1 MNMHHF
7 FKPRLVRKKRNADS
21 SSSTSSSSKKAK
33 TSWVRVASYP
43 QHEQFAGPINEFL
56 SSDNETFRF
65 VFPDECDLS
74 DAKKL
79 RDIKF
84 HSGNMHGIEATDPL
98 GKRRGKRNA
107 KRNASILLT
116 KIPIYEEEDPT
127 PPSPPSSLSGPT
139 AISLA
144 PQPIVEDVSE
154 EESRDQSNELDEY
167 LDALEQPSNVEADDR
182 DVGDVYLDALEQ
194 PSDAETGL

>member
-65 VFPDECDLS
+65 VLPDDCGLR

-79 RDIKF
+79 SDIKF
-84 HSGNMHGIEATDPL
+84 HSGNMHGIEATYPQGRDK
-98 GKRRGKRNA
+98 GRNM
-107 KRNASILLT
+107 NASILLT